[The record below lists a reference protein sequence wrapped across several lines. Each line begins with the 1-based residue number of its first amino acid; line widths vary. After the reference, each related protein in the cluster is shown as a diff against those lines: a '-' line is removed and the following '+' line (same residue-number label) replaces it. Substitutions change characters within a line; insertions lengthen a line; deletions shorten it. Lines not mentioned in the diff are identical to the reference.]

1 MNYIDTDQL
10 VADFCSLARIE
21 GISLKERKVADY
33 IKKKLEPLGVRV
45 VEQPIPVG
53 GSESGNLICIPEE
66 TDPDKPVTFLA
77 AHMDTV
83 QSTQQLVSGVND
95 TTISSD
101 GSTILGA
108 DNRAGVAALLYMLG
122 IARERK
128 LQLKNIGV
136 LFTVAEEIGL
146 VGARHLDFSDYP
158 SIRQIFVFDCS
169 RVGARH
175 LDFSDYPSIRQIFV
189 FDCSRRPGIFIQ
201 HCYGCLKFRMEMSG
215 RSAHAGVAPEKG
227 INAIA
232 MAAHIISTI
241 EQGRLEDGATCNIG
255 TIHGGDATNVV
266 SSRVVCDGEI
276 RGPSMEVIEKHS
288 NELNRIASEV
298 TARFNGSYSLDTSL
312 AFAPF
317 HIDPSSD
324 HYKAAEMMI
333 RKAGLEPKPI
343 RYTGG
348 SDANIFNVNGIPA
361 INFGIGAQ
369 QPHSNEE
376 FIYIE
381 DLRKTTELVLIAATE
396 NLE

>member
-1 MNYIDTDQL
+1 MHSYFHMMNYIDTDQL

-33 IKKKLEPLGVRV
+33 IKKELEPLGVHV

-53 GSESGNLICIPEE
+53 GSESGNVICIPAE

-83 QSTQQLVSGVND
+83 QSTRQLVPRVND

-108 DNRAGVAALLYMLG
+108 DNRAGVAALLCMFR
-122 IARERK
+122 IAHERK
-128 LQLKNIGV
+128 LKLNNIGV

-146 VGARHLDFSDYP
+146 VGARHLD
-158 SIRQIFVFDCS
+158 
-169 RVGARH
+169 
-175 LDFSDYPSIRQIFV
+175 LSDYPSIRQIFV
-189 FDCSRRPGIFIQ
+189 FDCSRRPGVFIQ
-201 HCYGCLKFRMEMSG
+201 HCYGCLKFRMEVSG

-232 MAAHIISTI
+232 MAARIISTI
-241 EQGRLEDGATCNIG
+241 EQGRLEDDATCNIG

-266 SSRVVCDGEI
+266 SSRVVCEGEI

-298 TARFNGSYSLDTSL
+298 TARFHGSYSLDTSL

-317 HIDPSSD
+317 HIDPASD
-324 HYKAAEMMI
+324 HYKAADMLI

-381 DLRKTTELVLIAATE
+381 DLRKITELVLIAATK
-396 NLE
+396 NLG